1 MSLWVIGTN
10 WGQPL
15 SSTLQPVSLPWRSL
29 SGQEQ
34 EERELELHSP
44 TQIDISR
51 NLSFMARFSELQV
64 TVAGRTPSLVSE
76 SQFLPMKALCAAEF

>member
-1 MSLWVIGTN
+1 MWVIGTN

-15 SSTLQPVSLPWRSL
+15 SSTLQPVSLPWHSL

-64 TVAGRTPSLVSE
+64 TVAGGKPSLVSE